1 MMSDSYDITEYASD
15 EEVYPINGEQYN
27 DIIGEVQEVGQS
39 LSDLVYTSERAIDVA
54 QNIAGMFK
62 ECVLAQERTKQMQE
76 WGKVEIAKTIAKF
89 KTAQTFME
97 GTFGER
103 DKALTKHYDLLDK
116 AVASNDR
123 DLILASL
130 QGISSVVTKSPL
142 EDFEKFV
149 ELYNDPTQ
157 ELLDF

>member
-1 MMSDSYDITEYASD
+1 
-15 EEVYPINGEQYN
+15 
-27 DIIGEVQEVGQS
+27 
-39 LSDLVYTSERAIDVA
+39 
-54 QNIAGMFK
+54 
-62 ECVLAQERTKQMQE
+62 
-76 WGKVEIAKTIAKF
+76 
-89 KTAQTFME
+89 ME

-142 EDFEKFV
+142 DDFEKFV